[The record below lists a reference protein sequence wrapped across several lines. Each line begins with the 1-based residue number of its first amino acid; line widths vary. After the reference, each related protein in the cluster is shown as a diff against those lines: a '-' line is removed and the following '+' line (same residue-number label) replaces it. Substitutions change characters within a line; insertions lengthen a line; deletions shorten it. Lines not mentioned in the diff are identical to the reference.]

1 MAKSRKML
9 LTTSVSGL
17 RERALSAVRP
27 GVEAMLL
34 AAVALGCAQAGW
46 SVLTPSTAGA
56 FNPTNESDADAARV
70 DVSEVVSPFAPNYSN
85 NDAQSHAVAALL
97 SGMQLSGV
105 RVSTEPLRSGA
116 VLTMNDGAQRA
127 FSIGDEIGAGVT
139 LSDVGADYV
148 LVSYQGGQQEIS
160 MSTAPSY
167 SFARA
172 MMGLEPAP
180 GAPQLASAAP
190 EQVAMAAPAVAP
202 TVVAAAAPQEAVSAA
217 TSVFATSAAVTPEM
231 QTQGMDWL
239 RATLAQPLEGQ
250 NAGWRLAEPLPQVA
264 LDAGLRSGDTVISV
278 NGGASADV
286 LTDLSSPPQSLALSV
301 MRDGQLVTLTI
312 DLSDQT

>member
-1 MAKSRKML
+1 MAKSRKIL
-9 LTTSVSGL
+9 LTSSVSGL
-17 RERALSAVRP
+17 RERAISAVRP
-27 GVEAMLL
+27 GVEALLL

-56 FNPTNESDADAARV
+56 FNATNESDTDALRV
-70 DVSEVVSPFAPNYSN
+70 DVSEVVSPFAPNYTS

-97 SGMQLSGV
+97 SGVQLSGV

-116 VLTMNDGAQRA
+116 VLTMSDGAQRA
-127 FSIGDEIGAGVT
+127 FSVGDDIGAGVT
-139 LSDVGADYV
+139 LSDVGATYV

-160 MSTAPSY
+160 MTTAPGY

-180 GAPQLASAAP
+180 GAPQLAEAAS
-190 EQVAMAAPAVAP
+190 EQVTPAAPAAAP
-202 TVVAAAAPQEAVSAA
+202 AAAVAAAPQEAVLAA
-217 TSVFATSAAVTPEM
+217 TSVFATSAAAPEA
-231 QTQGMDWL
+231 QAQGMDWL
-239 RATLAQPLEGQ
+239 RATLAQPVEGQ
-250 NAGWRLAEPLPQVA
+250 NAGWRLAEPLPQAA
-264 LDAGLRSGDTVISV
+264 LDAGLRSGDTVVSV
-278 NGGASADV
+278 NGATSADA
-286 LTDLSSPPQSLALSV
+286 LTALSSPPQSLALSV